1 MSQAG
6 SDDFLIDLF
15 REEVGTNNRIITEG
29 LVVLEQGTASP
40 ELLEAMMR
48 AAHSVKGAARV
59 VNVPPAVDVAHAM
72 EDCFVR
78 PEVGADNHRRRGR
91 HAAGRR

>member
-6 SDDFLIDLF
+6 RDDFLIDLF

-48 AAHSVKGAARV
+48 QPLVKGAARV

-72 EDCFVR
+72 EDCLCAPR
-78 PEVGADNHRRRGR
+78 SQS
-91 HAAGRR
+91 